1 MNCSKLSMEKITAII
16 VGSKSGEGAFQVSTR
31 LTTQSQIVFVE
42 NAETKFGKSS
52 SYCTLTADQKL

>member
-1 MNCSKLSMEKITAII
+1 MEKITAII